1 VAEGGCATS
10 RGSTFI
16 ARTLN
21 QRFDLSQAQS
31 PVLAERRSRAV
42 PRVIRH
48 TPRDLSSRSVGLWGR
63 LRAGWGWGV
72 SSRQEPEEANS
83 EPRERGARS
92 CHGARS
98 GGGRELTP
106 ARDSGRAAG
115 SVCDRAHPK
124 SQKFLGLRRGH
135 TQEPAA
141 GYQRA
146 KKHETT
152 TRDRPFCRAE
162 HRLRRPGRVPQAARD
177 VVVVVEVAPGAL
189 ELGRPS
195 SREEGKR
202 GQDETG
208 RETKPMNAPSSQSYP
223 PMDRGV
229 LVI

>member
-1 VAEGGCATS
+1 M
-10 RGSTFI
+10 GSTSGWVGLGCEFPTRTRRGQLRAQG
-16 ARTLN
+16 AR
-21 QRFDLSQAQS
+21 
-31 PVLAERRSRAV
+31 RAFV
-42 PRVIRH
+42 PRCAQR
-48 TPRDLSSRSVGLWGR
+48 R
-63 LRAGWGWGV
+63 RA
-72 SSRQEPEEANS
+72 RA
-83 EPRERGARS
+83 
-92 CHGARS
+92 H
-98 GGGRELTP
+98 P

-189 ELGRPS
+189 ELGPS